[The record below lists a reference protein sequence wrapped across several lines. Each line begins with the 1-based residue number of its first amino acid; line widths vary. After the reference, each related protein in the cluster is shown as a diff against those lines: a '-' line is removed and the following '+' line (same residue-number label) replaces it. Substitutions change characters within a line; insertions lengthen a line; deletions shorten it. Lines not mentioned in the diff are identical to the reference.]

1 MGQSFT
7 DLADLPECHNN
18 ITSIITI
25 SFLFATIVTIKKNA
39 FIGKSVCI
47 FINAE
52 KHSDIIWISAF

>member
-18 ITSIITI
+18 ITSVITI
-25 SFLFATIVTIKKNA
+25 LFATIVTIKRNA